1 MSLAQGRQLLVET
14 NIHYYMLTYVTFR
27 TITSSVLNIL
37 TLVHFLEG
45 DQATC
50 AWWEMVVYIREPTKT
65 TYIGVNVFLKYVV

>member
-1 MSLAQGRQLLVET
+1 MSLNEGIMSLAQGRQLLVET

-27 TITSSVLNIL
+27 TITSSVPNIP

-50 AWWEMVVYIREPTKT
+50 AWWEMVVYIREQPVRETTKT
-65 TYIGVNVFLKYVV
+65 T